1 MQKTAQDIAVQVLE
15 KLAVSRWREAIYSG
29 ELNTP
34 EAEKLKSYMNVNPHR
49 YADRL
54 VEGTKN
60 RLAERGNRIIG
71 PRQLPTRIKDL
82 PYKALSMYRGTIT
95 NPITGNI
102 FIHPGDARAIAEL
115 GDIPQDAKSLRKQIN
130 SLILSHEG
138 MESVAARG
146 LDANSLLKKQYLR
159 WKPED
164 TLSEFAPHIR
174 RGIGYVEGVRQG
186 LLKPGTPNRTLQSL
200 ANFPSRQHSF
210 TTGSHVDPSIVLN
223 EIRQS
228 RMLSPP
234 VREAFNDLRLH
245 LTGEVADAN
254 TLAPKSGIPDSP
266 LIRKKDIP
274 SLSKRMRALSNT
286 HAQGH
291 ITALDNAMYKTFE
304 PSSKIRGMATSVFNK
319 LKGFIR

>member
-1 MQKTAQDIAVQVLE
+1 MQKTAQDLAQVVFE

-34 EAEKLKSYMNVNPHR
+34 EAEKLKSHMNVNPHR
-49 YADRL
+49 YAARL
-54 VEGTKN
+54 VEGTQN
-60 RLAERGNRIIG
+60 RLAERGNKVIG
-71 PRQLPTRIKDL
+71 PRQLPTQMKDV
-82 PYKALSMYRGTIT
+82 PYKLLSMRNGTLT

-102 FIHPGDARAIAEL
+102 FINPRSADVFTAL

-130 SLILSHEG
+130 SLIVSHEG

-146 LDANSLLKKQYLR
+146 MDTNSILKKQYLR

-164 TLSEFAPHIR
+164 ALSEFSPHIR
-174 RGIGYVEGVRQG
+174 RGIGYVEGIRQG
-186 LLKPGTPNRTLQSL
+186 LLKPGTPNTTLQAL
-200 ANFPSRQHSF
+200 ANFPVREHAF
-210 TTGSHVDPSIVLN
+210 TTGVHMDPSVVLN

-234 VREAFNDLRLH
+234 VRQAFNDVRLH

-291 ITALDNAMYKTFE
+291 ITALDNAMNKTFE
-304 PSSKIRGMATSVFNK
+304 PASKIRGMATSVFNR